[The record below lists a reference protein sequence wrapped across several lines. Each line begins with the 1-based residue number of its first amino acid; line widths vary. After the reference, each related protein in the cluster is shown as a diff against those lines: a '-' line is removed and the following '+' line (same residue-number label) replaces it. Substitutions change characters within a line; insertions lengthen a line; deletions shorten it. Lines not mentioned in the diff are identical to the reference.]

1 MTNADK
7 IKTTL
12 VNYNIMDNDQIIID
26 YNNNF
31 FEFETYQNISAQ
43 QIIKIQNDLSD
54 FTITLS
60 GAYDGIVLSFDFK
73 E

>member
-26 YNNNF
+26 YDNNF
-31 FEFETYQNISAQ
+31 FEFEIYKDISAE
-43 QIIKIQNDLSD
+43 QIIKIQN
-54 FTITLS
+54 
-60 GAYDGIVLSFDFK
+60 K
-73 E
+73 EYVYK